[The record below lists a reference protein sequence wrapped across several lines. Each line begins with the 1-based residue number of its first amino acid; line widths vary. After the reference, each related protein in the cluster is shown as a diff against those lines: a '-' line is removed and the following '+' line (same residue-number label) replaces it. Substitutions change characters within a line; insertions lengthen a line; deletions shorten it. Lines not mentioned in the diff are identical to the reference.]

1 MIPHSKPLI
10 DKDDIVAVSD
20 VLASGNIA
28 QGVKVNKFEQAVSQ
42 FVGTK
47 FGVACSSGTS
57 ALHLALISIGV
68 GPRDEVVLPSY
79 VCSSPYFATLHAGAV
94 PKIADINVSDFN
106 ISAES
111 IRKQLSEKT
120 KAIIV
125 PHMFG
130 TAAEIDELLELGV
143 PIVEDCAQSL
153 GAQYKGQQVGSCG
166 LVSAFSFYATKM
178 ITSGEGGMVLTN
190 QPEFYDKLVEF
201 RDYDKKSL
209 LSTKYNYKM
218 TDFQAAL
225 GLSQLKKLQHFIE
238 RRRQIASAYDTSFS
252 DCSVELPVAI
262 PSKKSVYFR
271 YVIKVSNRDWV
282 KQEAKKGGV
291 ICEKPVFRSLH
302 AYLGLQGFPN
312 SDRATEQSLS
322 IPIYPSLTDGEI
334 ENITETLGSLLFHE
348 PKK

>member
-10 DKDDIVAVSD
+10 DQDDIAAVSD

-28 QGVKVNKFEQAVSQ
+28 QGVKVNEFEQAVSQ

-68 GPRDEVVLPSY
+68 GPGDEVVMPSY

-94 PKIADINVSDFN
+94 PKLADINFLDFN
-106 ISAES
+106 ISVES
-111 IRKQLSEKT
+111 VRKQLSEKT

-125 PHMFG
+125 PHMLG
-130 TAAEIDELLELGV
+130 EAAEIDELLALGV

-153 GAQYKGQQVGSCG
+153 GAQYKGQKVGSFG
-166 LVSAFSFYATKM
+166 TVSAFSFYATKM
-178 ITSGEGGMVLTN
+178 ITTGEGGMVLTN
-190 QPEFYDKLVEF
+190 EPEFYSKLVEC

-209 LSTKYNYKM
+209 SSTKYNYKM

-225 GLSQLKKLQHFIE
+225 GLSQLKKLRHFIE
-238 RRRQIASAYDTSFS
+238 RRRQIAYAYDTSFS
-252 DCSVELPVAI
+252 DCNIELLLDN

-282 KQEAKKGGV
+282 QQEAKNSGL
-291 ICEKPVFRSLH
+291 ICEKPIFRSLH
-302 AYLGLQGFPN
+302 TYLGLHGYPN
-312 SDRATEQSLS
+312 SDRATEKSLS
-322 IPIYPSLTDGEI
+322 IPIYPSLANDEI
-334 ENITETLGSLLFHE
+334 EKITQTLRRLL
-348 PKK
+348 PQKCK

>member
-10 DKDDIVAVSD
+10 DQEDIAAVSE

-28 QGVKVNKFEQAVSQ
+28 QGVKVNEFEQAVSK
-42 FVGTK
+42 FVGAK

-68 GPRDEVVLPSY
+68 GPGDEVIMPSY
-79 VCSSPYFATLHAGAV
+79 VCSSPYFAALHAGAV
-94 PKIADINVSDFN
+94 PKLADINFLDFN
-106 ISAES
+106 ISVES
-111 IRKQLSEKT
+111 IREQLSEKT

-130 TAAEIDELLELGV
+130 APAEIDELLALGV

-153 GAQYKGQQVGSCG
+153 GAQYKGQQVGSFG
-166 LVSAFSFYATKM
+166 TVSAFSFYATKM
-178 ITSGEGGMVLTN
+178 ITTGEGGMVLTN
-190 QPEFYDKLVEF
+190 EPEFYSKLF
-201 RDYDKKSL
+201 KCRDYDKKSL
-209 LSTKYNYKM
+209 SSTKYNYKM

-225 GLSQLKKLQHFIE
+225 GLSQLKKLRHFIE
-238 RRRQIASAYDTSFS
+238 RRRQIAYTYDMSFS
-252 DCSVELPVAI
+252 DCNIELPLDN

-282 KQEAKKGGV
+282 QQEAKNSGL

-302 AYLGLQGFPN
+302 TYLGLQGYPN
-312 SDRATEQSLS
+312 SDRATEKSLS
-322 IPIYPSLTDGEI
+322 IPIYPSLTNDEI
-334 ENITETLGSLLFHE
+334 EKITQTLRRLL
-348 PKK
+348 PQKRK

>member
-1 MIPHSKPLI
+1 MIHHSKPLI
-10 DKDDIVAVSD
+10 DQEDIAAVSD

-28 QGVKVNKFEQAVSQ
+28 QGVKVNEFEQAVSQ

-68 GPRDEVVLPSY
+68 GSGDEVVMPSY

-94 PKIADINVSDFN
+94 PKLADINFLDFN
-106 ISAES
+106 ISVES
-111 IRKQLSEKT
+111 VREHLSEKT

-130 TAAEIDELLELGV
+130 AATEIDELLALGV

-153 GAQYKGQQVGSCG
+153 GAQYKGQQVGSFG
-166 LVSAFSFYATKM
+166 AVSAFSFYATKM
-178 ITSGEGGMVLTN
+178 ITTGEGGMILTN
-190 QPEFYDKLVEF
+190 EPEFYNKLVEY

-209 LSTKYNYKM
+209 SSTKYNYKM

-225 GLSQLKKLQHFIE
+225 GLSQLRKLQHFIE
-238 RRRQIASAYDTSFS
+238 RRRQIAYAYNTSFS
-252 DCSVELPVAI
+252 DCNIELPVDN

-282 KQEAKKGGV
+282 QQEAKNSGL
-291 ICEKPVFRSLH
+291 ICQKPIYQSLH
-302 AYLGLQGFPN
+302 TYLGLLGYPN
-312 SDRATEQSLS
+312 SDRATERSLS
-322 IPIYPSLTDGEI
+322 IPIYPSLTNDEI
-334 ENITETLGSLLFHE
+334 EKISQTLRRLLPQKH
-348 PKK
+348 K